1 MVMLHALSRRAIT
14 CACYFELGLRTKPPL
29 PITGMVV
36 CSPNGLQLKAQKI
49 AAASQGRRCGERGP
63 LPALERGAGRENC
76 LVLQMPMLITHP
88 FGDTIARACY
98 FELGPGRG
106 IL

>member
-1 MVMLHALSRRAIT
+1 MLHALSRRAIT

-63 LPALERGAGRENC
+63 LPALERGWQGKLLGVANADAY
-76 LVLQMPMLITHP
+76 HP
-88 FGDTIARACY
+88 
-98 FELGPGRG
+98 PVW
-106 IL
+106 